1 MGIEQELEP
10 RITELEQEEPDA
22 SPLAKG
28 IVAYVILQYF
38 ERTKTAIETNNK
50 KTLTFFQNHE
60 FETIQKIVTAYQ
72 QGTLPAPDALAGL
85 EQARMNAEIYLRQR
99 GFNPDEEKAWS
110 DVQKKSHEE
119 AMAQLNEGQRL
130 LDRIEK
136 LLEKYK

>member
-1 MGIEQELEP
+1 MLREF
-10 RITELEQEEPDA
+10 EQEEPDA

-28 IVAYVILQYF
+28 ISAYVILQYF
-38 ERTKTAIETNNK
+38 ERIKTAIKTNNNE
-50 KTLTFFQNHE
+50 TLTFFQNHE

-72 QGTLPAPDALAGL
+72 QGTLPAQDALVWL

-99 GFNPDEEKAWS
+99 GFNPDKEKAWY
-110 DVQKKSHEE
+110 DAQQKRHEE

-130 LDRIEK
+130 LDRARE

>member
-10 RITELEQEEPDA
+10 SLTELEQEEPDA

-38 ERTKTAIETNNK
+38 ERTKTAIKTNNK
-50 KTLTFFQNHE
+50 ETLTFFQNHE
-60 FETIQKIVTAYQ
+60 FKTIQKIVTAYQ
-72 QGTLPAPDALAGL
+72 QRTLPASDAIVGL
-85 EQARMNAEIYLRQR
+85 EQARMHAEIYLRQR
-99 GFNPDEEKAWS
+99 GFNPDKEKAWS
-110 DVQKKSHEE
+110 DVRQKSHEE
-119 AMAQLNEGQRL
+119 AMAQLDEGQRL